1 MGDEPFWIRE
11 PGLIWVSDEYVY
23 SLVSVLERALSTL
36 SSIWWA
42 LGSVTSTRT
51 VFDPIPSRVPRDSED
66 QRRALGR
73 IMDDVS
79 WLRGALVSYAQ
90 ETAAQERARA
100 TRWDEPAERILALW
114 VAAVT
119 GSNRE
124 GALGDNPLGH
134 AAGSVAQGFPRDHRV
149 SVREVPMAREI
160 QAPPGTISER
170 IARIPDPDTPIRIER
185 YVSDQG
191 DVRAEVYIAG
201 THEWSMGSS
210 LDPFDMESNV
220 ALVAGVPA
228 ASLLGVHRAMTRAG
242 IKPGDAVTF
251 TGHSQGGIIA
261 ARLAESGR
269 YRTTGLLTVGSPLG
283 TLAIT
288 GSYPALA
295 LRHTDDLVPRLGGS
309 DRTSGVMVVERPSGA
324 APGDIVGAHER
335 TGYHQTAQNL
345 DSSPAR
351 PRLPELP
358 VPEGRSAPRLYVV
371 RRVG

>member
-1 MGDEPFWIRE
+1 
-11 PGLIWVSDEYVY
+11 
-23 SLVSVLERALSTL
+23 
-36 SSIWWA
+36 
-42 LGSVTSTRT
+42 
-51 VFDPIPSRVPRDSED
+51 
-66 QRRALGR
+66 
-73 IMDDVS
+73 
-79 WLRGALVSYAQ
+79 
-90 ETAAQERARA
+90 
-100 TRWDEPAERILALW
+100 
-114 VAAVT
+114 
-119 GSNRE
+119 
-124 GALGDNPLGH
+124 
-134 AAGSVAQGFPRDHRV
+134 
-149 SVREVPMAREI
+149 
-160 QAPPGTISER
+160 
-170 IARIPDPDTPIRIER
+170 
-185 YVSDQG
+185 
-191 DVRAEVYIAG
+191 
-201 THEWSMGSS
+201 MGSS

-288 GSYPALA
+288 GPYPALA

-335 TGYHQTAQNL
+335 TGYHQTARDI

-358 VPEGRSAPRLYVV
+358 VPKGRSAPRLYVV